1 MIKVTKLITVDACKR
16 IAVMLAGFA
25 LLLAYLE
32 YAEKDCVPYILDTGV
47 HHRTELSDG
56 SVLYLRVDRCPKC
69 KGENQ

>member
-1 MIKVTKLITVDACKR
+1 MIRIEKIITVDACKR
-16 IAVMLAGFA
+16 ISVMIAGLILF
-25 LLLAYLE
+25 LAYQE

-56 SVLYLRVDRCPKC
+56 SVLYLRADRCPKC